1 MRNPGDQRL
10 RLVVRSACV
19 PGDGDVDIL
28 GKASPQSIRLGY
40 RSPTLE
46 NGRFC
51 ITALRQ
57 QFQRAGNPIILLQ
70 KDLFDQ
76 GLRLPG
82 PGRRPGSRQRRVVYS
97 RAGSLIFQF
106 FLVGKTDNGMGRV

>member
-57 QFQRAGNPIILLQ
+57 QLQRAGNPIILLQ
-70 KDLFDQ
+70 KDLFDAKASVFP
-76 GLRLPG
+76 GLG
-82 PGRRPGSRQRRVVYS
+82 GGQDRVS
-97 RAGSLIFQF
+97 EELFI
-106 FLVGKTDNGMGRV
+106 LVQDH